1 MGTLRGDNGGERP
14 HGDQPH
20 DGGGVPGLPPEW
32 GAIVIPD
39 DAAEL
44 DHEAAVLRREWRRT
58 ARRDRWRRRLRLPPR
73 SGGTNLD
80 GAPTLGIPLLIMTVA
95 IIATLT
101 SLFALAWPNRPTP
114 RGSTAGAV
122 AASGVATLPD
132 VTLMD
137 GGSRPV
143 RLRESL
149 PAVILLVDGCDC
161 GDLIA
166 STSGSAPGAVT
177 VLAVGRAA
185 PRTPSPAV
193 GHKLRAL
200 ADPTGSLR
208 SRYASSTSV
217 DGVVAVL
224 VSSTGK
230 ITRTVQAVRNVDDFR
245 TDLVRLT

>member
-14 HGDQPH
+14 Q

-44 DHEAAVLRREWRRT
+44 DHEAAALRREWRRT
-58 ARRDRWRRRLRLPPR
+58 ARRDRWRRWLRLPPR
-73 SGGTNLD
+73 TGSPSLD
-80 GAPTLGIPLLIMTVA
+80 SSPALGIPLLIMTVA

-114 RGSTAGAV
+114 RGATAGAA
-122 AASGVATLPD
+122 AASGTATLSD
-132 VTLMD
+132 LTMVD
-137 GGSRPV
+137 GANRPV
-143 RLRESL
+143 RLRETL

-161 GDLIA
+161 AELIS
-166 STSGSAPGAVT
+166 STSGAAPAAVT
-177 VLAVGRAA
+177 VLAVGRAS
-185 PRTPSPAV
+185 PRIPSPAA

-200 ADPTGSLR
+200 ADPSGTLR
-208 SRYASSTSV
+208 SRYAGPTAV

-224 VSSTGK
+224 VTSTGK
-230 ITRTVQAVRNVDDFR
+230 ISRTVQTVHKVDDFR
-245 TDLVRLT
+245 TELAHLT